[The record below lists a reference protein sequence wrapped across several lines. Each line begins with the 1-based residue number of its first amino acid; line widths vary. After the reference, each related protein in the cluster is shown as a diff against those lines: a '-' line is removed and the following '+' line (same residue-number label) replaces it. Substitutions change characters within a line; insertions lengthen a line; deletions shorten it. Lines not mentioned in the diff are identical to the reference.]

1 MKATRVAFKEN
12 PLKAACH
19 RLSMR
24 NEILRQL
31 VHLSGL
37 AFIPIAWAAGQ
48 IAASAI
54 FLLIA
59 LWFLIYSE
67 HVLSRERSSKNHITK
82 LESRL
87 RDFALVFER
96 KETKRP
102 FAGAFFLYLGLG
114 LAFLIF
120 PLNIA
125 IAAGAVL
132 AISDSLSTIIG
143 MRLGR
148 HKLLGKKTWE
158 GSYAFFIS
166 AFLVCLLFFSPA
178 AALLAAIAATLAEL
192 LPEYKALSRSRLRPL
207 LNDNLLV
214 PLMAGISLSAL
225 MMIS

>member
-1 MKATRVAFKEN
+1 
-12 PLKAACH
+12 
-19 RLSMR
+19 MR

-59 LWFLIYSE
+59 FWFLIYSE
-67 HVLSRERSSKNHITK
+67 HVLSRERSSKNHITRM
-82 LESRL
+82 ESRL
-87 RDFALVFER
+87 RGFALIFVR
-96 KETKRP
+96 RETKRP
-102 FAGAFFLYLGLG
+102 FAGAFFFYAGLG
-114 LAFLIF
+114 LAFLLF
-120 PLNIA
+120 PLSIA
-125 IAAGAVL
+125 TAAGAVL

-158 GSYAFFIS
+158 GSSAFFIS
-166 AFLVCLLFFSPA
+166 AFLVCLLFFSPV
-178 AALLAAIAATLAEL
+178 AALLGAIAATLAEL
-192 LPEYKALSRSRLRPL
+192 LPESKALSRSRLRPL

-214 PLMAGISLSAL
+214 PLIAGLALASL
-225 MMIS
+225 MMIL